1 VKARLD
7 SNVQCIDIRIGS
19 DDEGGL
25 TKAIN
30 NVFPNAARLLCSK
43 HIKNN
48 VTDHIKNKLS
58 ITKDQRSD
66 IMSTLFGDNG
76 IINADDTTD
85 IDVRFENLCSSFPV
99 FAEYFNSKLKTRML
113 EHVIRPSRQ
122 RTNTRLWTNN
132 NCERMNHR
140 FKISTDWKPQR
151 LLELVNTIHDIVR
164 LHFADLKKALFRQ
177 GSYELECAFQ
187 HLYVPH
193 TVWTSKTTTENENI
207 CMDLF
212 CWFIS
217 SFLFKVFYIKCRN
230 NKSIINEDIFF
241 L

>member
-1 VKARLD
+1 VNARLD
-7 SNVQCIDIRIGS
+7 SNVQCINIRIGS

-25 TKAIN
+25 TKAID

-43 HIKNN
+43 LIKNN
-48 VTDHIKNKLS
+48 VTDHIKNKLQ

-85 IDVRFENLCSSFPV
+85 FDVRSDNLCSSFPV

-113 EHVIRPSRQ
+113 KHVIRP
-122 RTNTRLWTNN
+122 NTGLWTNN

-164 LHFADLKKALFRQ
+164 LHFADFKKALSRQ

-193 TVWTSKTTTENENI
+193 TVWTSKTATEKENI
-207 CMDLF
+207 FARFLKNRNVSTKMVQ
-212 CWFIS
+212 S
-217 SFLFKVFYIKCRN
+217 SDGKLTVPNVKRLARKQ
-230 NKSIINEDIFF
+230 
-241 L
+241 

>member
-1 VKARLD
+1 MNARLD
-7 SNVQCIDIRIGS
+7 SNVQCINIRIGS

-25 TKAIN
+25 TKAID

-43 HIKNN
+43 LIKNN
-48 VTDHIKNKLS
+48 VTDHIKNKLQ

-85 IDVRFENLCSSFPV
+85 FDVRSENLCSSFPV

-113 EHVIRPSRQ
+113 KHVIRP
-122 RTNTRLWTNN
+122 NTRLWTNN

-164 LHFADLKKALFRQ
+164 LHFADLKKALSRQ
-177 GSYELECAFQ
+177 GSSELECAFQ

-193 TVWTSKTTTENENI
+193 TVWTSKTATEKENI
-207 CMDLF
+207 FARFLKNRNVNTKMVQ
-212 CWFIS
+212 S
-217 SFLFKVFYIKCRN
+217 SDGKLTVPNVKRLARKQ
-230 NKSIINEDIFF
+230 
-241 L
+241 